1 MRAPLDLAALAAR
14 LPPRPRTRFAPA
26 PTGALHLG
34 HVVNAIYV
42 WGLARALGGEVVLRV
57 EDHDRQRCR
66 PAFERGLLDDLDWLG
81 FEPDHY
87 PTHAFRAGA
96 CEGRQQDREGVY
108 REAVGRLVADGL
120 IYGCTCTRKQIEEA
134 GGTDTTEL
142 RYPGTCRA
150 AGHPLDEG
158 VGWRL
163 RLDDRLVRFEDGR
176 LGAQAQ
182 APAAQCGDVLVRD
195 RLGNWTY
202 QFAVAVDDM
211 AQDVALVVRGM
222 DLLPSTGRQILMAE
236 LLGRHVPAVF
246 VHHPLVMKSPSAK
259 LSKSDGDTGVT
270 DLRQQGWTPAAV
282 IGAAAARVGL
292 LSAPRALAARDV
304 STLFSA

>member
-1 MRAPLDLAALAAR
+1 MRLTPDLSVLASR
-14 LPPRPRTRFAPA
+14 LPSRPRTRFAPA

-87 PTHAFRAGA
+87 PTQAFRDGP
-96 CEGRQQDREGVY
+96 CEGRQQDRDDVY
-108 REAVGRLVADGL
+108 RAAIERLVARGL
-120 IYGCTCTRKQIEEA
+120 LYGCTCTRKEIEAA
-134 GGTDTTEL
+134 GGTDGTER
-142 RYPGTCRA
+142 RYPGTCRG
-150 AGHPLDEG
+150 AGHPLDDG

-163 RLDDRLVRFEDGR
+163 RLDDRVIRFDDGR

-182 APAAQCGDVLVRD
+182 TPAVQCGDVLVRD
-195 RLGNWTY
+195 RLGNWAY
-202 QFAVAVDDM
+202 QFAVSVDDT
-211 AQDVALVVRGM
+211 AQAIALVVRGM

-236 LLGRHVPAVF
+236 ALGRDVPPVF
-246 VHHPLVMKSPSAK
+246 VHHPLVMKSETAK
-259 LSKSDGDTGVT
+259 VSKSDGDTGVA
-270 DLRQQGWTPAAV
+270 DLRRQGWTPEAV
-282 IGAAAARVGL
+282 IGEAAGRVGL
-292 LSAPRALAARDV
+292 LSAPRPLAARDAAM
-304 STLFSA
+304 LFGR